1 MIATLTD
8 CYRLDLPLEVVRAQA
23 RVAKL
28 VLERGLPP
36 RLLTLCTYLVSTT
49 NLARGGRVYLS
60 RKKVAAMMNVSE
72 RTIDRHFDELETN
85 GFLDR
90 QVRERTAT
98 GWFYGTCV
106 KWSAD
111 IWDTLF
117 LAPGRTRREALAQ
130 QRAKR
135 LEAQVQP
142 EQTTTPEKLNNLPHE
157 SRQPK
162 PIHRSM
168 PDPAFFDATPSYHPA
183 STPQPAT
190 IHATFLADYTA
201 PSSTN
206 TLKESSLIN
215 GQPTKTT
222 SENTFAKQPQSGRP
236 AFNIPP
242 AILPWASKLN
252 LQPENISLLMAT
264 AKKTDPNRTKTRLQD
279 LLNYVGERLLRG
291 SILGASASKYL
302 YKCLKSGEDYSH
314 ARFNAPDAPSRTN
327 SDGVAATALR
337 DHLPEGQIKLVCGS
351 HLMRDGYAVRKVDP
365 VFGLNGPCALLTLE
379 QQAVMA
385 RRAGLIEASSSTDSQ
400 AVPTVD
406 QPIQITAQPA
416 LPASPTIPVTMSVKD
431 FRRTAIRK
439 EFLNM
444 ASSEQEPYVPAAMT
458 HLKNKGMAS
467 ASVCTK
473 VEAGEWLSAPILV
486 SVMVENYAVAKYGPQ
501 WAQ

>member
-36 RLLTLCTYLVSTT
+36 RLLTLCTYLISTT
-49 NLARGGRVYLS
+49 NLARGGRVFLS
-60 RKKVAAMMNVSE
+60 RTKVAEMLNVSE
-72 RTIDRHFDELETN
+72 RTIDRHFKELENN
-85 GFLDR
+85 GLLDR
-90 QVRERTAT
+90 QVRERTTT

-106 KWSAD
+106 KWTAE

-117 LAPGRTRREALAQ
+117 VAPGRSRREALAQ

-135 LEAQVQP
+135 LEAQGPP
-142 EQTTTPEKLNNLPHE
+142 EQTATPEKLNKLSHE
-157 SRQPK
+157 SRQQD
-162 PIHRSM
+162 PIHRSI
-168 PDPAFFDATPSYHPA
+168 PNPAVFDAKPSNHPA
-183 STPQPAT
+183 STPKPAT

-201 PSSTN
+201 PPSTN

-215 GQPTKTT
+215 GQPTKQT
-222 SENTFAKQPQSGRP
+222 SEHTLAKQPQSGRQ

-264 AKKTDPNRTKTRLQD
+264 AKKTDLNRTNTRLQD

-291 SILGASASKYL
+291 SILGANASKYL
-302 YKCLKSGEDYSH
+302 YKCLKTGEDYSH

-337 DHLPEGQIKLVCGS
+337 YHLPEGQIKLVCGS
-351 HLMRDGYAVRKVDP
+351 HLMRDGFAVRKVDP

-385 RRAGLIEASSSTDSQ
+385 RRAGLIEASANNDSK
-400 AVPTVD
+400 ALPTVD
-406 QPIQITAQPA
+406 QPIQNPA
-416 LPASPTIPVTMSVKD
+416 KPAFAAAPVIPLTMSVKD
-431 FRRTAIRK
+431 IRRTSIRK
-439 EFLNM
+439 EFFTM
-444 ASSEQEPYVPAAMT
+444 DKSEQAPYVPAAMT
-458 HLKNKGMAS
+458 HLKGKGMAS

-473 VEAGEWLSAPILV
+473 VEEGEWLSAPILV
-486 SVMVENYAVAKYGPQ
+486 SVMVEKYAVAKYGPQ